1 MDQCKWSGTAIS
13 GSKYINVKKTSSK
26 TKSRVWFQNKS
37 SWLNDQIWLNENDNK
52 IALNVLLN
60 QDEQQ
65 QPMVSKSSNPKEN
78 ICPVCNED
86 FKEITKEEETS
97 NNKNKILFDVYEKIY
112 LLNAIRPHGFGTN
125 AYHPLCY
132 DDANKQRLCLMS
144 SLLRPFL
151 KN

>member
-1 MDQCKWSGTAIS
+1 M
-13 GSKYINVKKTSSK
+13 
-26 TKSRVWFQNKS
+26 
-37 SWLNDQIWLNENDNK
+37 
-52 IALNVLLN
+52 
-60 QDEQQ
+60 
-65 QPMVSKSSNPKEN
+65 
-78 ICPVCNED
+78 CNED
-86 FKEITKEEETS
+86 FKEITKEEETF